1 MAIGYAC
8 ISVGLLNSSMKK
20 CLLKNATGETLK
32 DITKNNILAL
42 ERQIDYNIH
51 NNIHMFRIS
60 SDLIPFGSSPV
71 NKLDWPN
78 LFKTELNQIAEKI
91 KTNNIRV
98 SMHPGQYTVLNS
110 LNEETVKNAI
120 ADLSYHALVLDSLKT
135 DNSNKIILHVGGVYG
150 DKKTAMQRF
159 IENYQTLAQN
169 VKDRLVIENDD
180 KSYTIT
186 DVLSISQQTNVPVV
200 YDNLHNYLNPSS
212 TLVSD
217 QYWIDTASKTWQKKD
232 GKQKIHYSQLNP
244 NKKSGSHSET
254 IMINEFKTFYDN
266 LANDVDIML
275 EVKDKNISAL
285 KCINTT
291 SNNNLLPAI
300 EKEWSRY
307 KYLILSKSQTA
318 YIKIRELLKNFDND
332 KVLVFYNTI
341 EQELALPEDKGN
353 QINAAQH
360 VWGYFKDL
368 EDDKQR
374 LHFVKLIDDYLEDKV
389 SIKKIKNYLY
399 RLAINHNNKYLLD
412 SYYFYL

>member
-20 CLLKNATGETLK
+20 CLLKNATDETLK

-42 ERQIDYNIH
+42 QRQIDYNIH

-135 DNSNKIILHVGGVYG
+135 DNSNKIILHVGGVYV

-217 QYWIDTASKTWQKKD
+217 QYWIDTASKTWQKKTE
-232 GKQKIHYSQLNP
+232 
-244 NKKSGSHSET
+244 NKKFIT
-254 IMINEFKTFYDN
+254 
-266 LANDVDIML
+266 
-275 EVKDKNISAL
+275 
-285 KCINTT
+285 
-291 SNNNLLPAI
+291 
-300 EKEWSRY
+300 
-307 KYLILSKSQTA
+307 
-318 YIKIRELLKNFDND
+318 
-332 KVLVFYNTI
+332 
-341 EQELALPEDKGN
+341 
-353 QINAAQH
+353 
-360 VWGYFKDL
+360 
-368 EDDKQR
+368 
-374 LHFVKLIDDYLEDKV
+374 
-389 SIKKIKNYLY
+389 
-399 RLAINHNNKYLLD
+399 HN
-412 SYYFYL
+412 